1 VRRRIV
7 VKAAVTAS
15 LAGLLPVAVTCAA
28 DTPKP
33 ESSQAAA
40 WFKVQPVAD
49 GVWRIY
55 DDHGAGNAYVV
66 TGKKKALLID
76 AGTGLADLEATVRRI
91 TRLPLT
97 VVNTHGH
104 YDHVGGNFQFAM
116 AYAHPDDF
124 EMILR
129 STTAEGRAERVK
141 RLLAESPAL
150 ESQVLKDGSGFDRI
164 SLVPV
169 RGGHVFDLGGRKL
182 EVIETPGHTRG
193 SICLLDK
200 AHKLLF
206 TGDTTNSL
214 VWLFLKDCLP
224 LDVYLRTL
232 QALNQRASEY
242 ATVLPGHNEPLDA
255 AFIGE
260 QIGCVESILSGACK
274 GEPYPNRISNDALVC
289 AHKRAQV
296 AYDPANLRANK

>member
-1 VRRRIV
+1 MRVRLAV
-7 VKAAVTAS
+7 EAAVTVVSITLSSA
-15 LAGLLPVAVTCAA
+15 AAARAA
-28 DTPKP
+28 DPPKP
-33 ESSQAAA
+33 EASPSGA
-40 WFKVQPVAD
+40 WFQVQKVAD

-66 TGKKKALLID
+66 TGTDKALLID
-76 AGTGLADLEATVRRI
+76 TGTGAADLAARVREI

-104 YDHVGGNFQFAM
+104 SDHVGGNFQFAS
-116 AYAHPDDF
+116 AYVHPDD
-124 EMILR
+124 LDL
-129 STTAEGRAERVK
+129 AERSASVEAHA
-141 RLLAESPAL
+141 RRIRGILAEAPAL
-150 ESQVLKDGSGFDRI
+150 APL
-164 SLVPV
+164 LVQDAAAFERSRFVAV

-182 EVIETPGHTRG
+182 EVIETPGHTPG

-224 LDVYLRTL
+224 LDAYLKTL
-232 QALNQRASEY
+232 QAVRGRASEY
-242 ATVLPGHNEPLDA
+242 ETVLPGHNEPLDA

-260 QIGCVESILSGACK
+260 QVACVESILSGTCK
-274 GEPYPNRISNDALVC
+274 GTPYPNHGNALLC
-289 AHKRAQV
+289 GYRRAQV
-296 AYDPANLRANK
+296 AYDPEHLHATR